1 MRFTRHFLF
10 FEHLD
15 GEGKK
20 SKEWFLPSRP
30 AGGDTDTQKL
40 AGQARCKG
48 GGGVT
53 ENVSFGGPANGQALS
68 LEWGIQNGGALG
80 PTH

>member
-1 MRFTRHFLF
+1 MVRAKRVKSGSCPPGQQ
-10 FEHLD
+10 
-15 GEGKK
+15 GETQTPRNWQGN
-20 SKEWFLPSRP
+20 WQGRP
-30 AGGDTDTQKL
+30 G
-40 AGQARCKG
+40 AREG
-48 GGGVT
+48 VGGVT

>member
-1 MRFTRHFLF
+1 MF

-30 AGGDTDTQKL
+30 AGGDTNTQKPAGKL

-48 GGGVT
+48 GGRGVT
-53 ENVSFGGPANGQALS
+53 ENVRFGGPANGQALS

>member
-1 MRFTRHFLF
+1 MRFTRHLPFV
-10 FEHLD
+10 EHLD

-30 AGGDTDTQKL
+30 AGGDTNTQKL
-40 AGQARCKG
+40 AGQARCN
-48 GGGVT
+48 GGVT

-68 LEWGIQNGGALG
+68 LEWGIQNRGALG